1 VRHLTRPRAR
11 PEIEALPE
19 YRLRRPP
26 SARVKM
32 NQNESPFDLPE
43 ELKREVLEAL
53 ARVPWNRYPPVR
65 AERLG
70 ELLAAGSGVAPDQVV
85 LTNGSNEAIL
95 GLFAAFGSPG
105 AVVLPAPGY
114 SMAKPLAVVAGAE
127 VREVPLRPDLTMD
140 PEAMLQAARG
150 ARAIFFASPNNPTG
164 RLVPREQ
171 IAAIAAR
178 TEALVVVDEA
188 YWGFFPKDGRV
199 RALAGTP
206 AYEAYTAVGLVAEF
220 GNLAVVRTASKALGL
235 AGARVGWIIARPEVA
250 SVLRRTLA
258 PYNLNVFAQLAA
270 EAMAKRP
277 ELVRARIAQVVA
289 ERERLFGELRRLGVL
304 VYPSDANFLLFRCP
318 DARSAFEALA
328 ARGILVR
335 DVSSYPM
342 LEGCLRVTVGTPE
355 ENDRFLKAMGEAVA

>member
-1 VRHLTRPRAR
+1 MRPRAR

-19 YRLRRPP
+19 YRLRGP
-26 SARVKM
+26 AGVYVKL

-53 ARVPWNRYPPVR
+53 ARLPWNRYPPVR
-65 AERLG
+65 AEPLV
-70 ELLAAGSGVAPDQVV
+70 ELLAASSGVAPDQVV

-95 GLFAAFGSPG
+95 SLFATFGAPG

-140 PEAMLQAARG
+140 PDAVLEAARG
-150 ARAIFFASPNNPTG
+150 ARVVFFASPNNPTG
-164 RLVPREQ
+164 RLVPREE
-171 IAAIAAR
+171 IAAITAR

-188 YWGFFPKDGRV
+188 YWGFFPNDDRA

-220 GNLAVVRTASKALGL
+220 RNLVVVRTASKALGL
-235 AGARVGWIIARPEVA
+235 AGARVGWIIARPEVVG
-250 SVLRRTLA
+250 VLRRALA

-270 EAMAKRP
+270 EAMIRRP
-277 ELVRARIAQVVA
+277 EIVRARIAQVVA
-289 ERERLFGELRRLGVL
+289 ERERLFSGLERLGIR
-304 VYPSDANFLLFRCP
+304 VYPSDANFLLFCCP
-318 DARSAFEALA
+318 DARSTFEALA
-328 ARGILVR
+328 AHGVLVR

-342 LEGCLRVTVGTPE
+342 LEGCLRVTVGTAE
-355 ENDRFLKAMGEAVA
+355 ENDRFLRAMEEAVA